1 MEDLSTKILSQTTDS
16 IQKLFDITT
25 RIDER
30 VKTCIDRC
38 HILEEKIQEI
48 VEVNFG
54 IKESLAVLKSQDSYG
69 VLGDVN
75 SDIHKLQNK
84 LDHLEQTSEGFRNIN
99 VDVHELQNKLSH
111 LEQTSE
117 GFKSNWDAIVKFIVQ
132 IIWLVVGAWI
142 LFKLGLAPPNLP

>member
-30 VKTCIDRC
+30 IKTCIDRC
-38 HILEEKIQEI
+38 HILEEKIQEVAEI
-48 VEVNFG
+48 NFG
-54 IKESLAVLKSQDSYG
+54 VKESLAVLKSQNVYG
-69 VLGDVN
+69 
-75 SDIHKLQNK
+75 S
-84 LDHLEQTSEGFRNIN
+84 LEDIN
-99 VDVHELQNKLSH
+99 VDVRELQNKLSH